1 MIFFSIPSVGHL
13 KPSTLFSEDDHFGFI
28 QSLYGEEY
36 HRKDVNEKCSM
47 YYGKKNL
54 SYWDS
59 IITIPNFLGI
69 KKLNSDNK
77 FDRIPLLEYI
87 AEEYDNHNT
96 KPSEVLFDYL
106 LSQWQYPHPIVT
118 HNNQK
123 YIKNLDLKINNQRL
137 DFPFVKPY
145 QVLLSILKEL
155 YLISPDASYFSNS
168 EFYWIGYKFYKDS
181 GKTFNLESSKIWAED
196 IINLRKG
203 NGWEIYKTLEKRPH
217 LSYPKGFLKNSS
229 ILSDNSLNYPE
240 TNDLFI
246 GLVKS
251 VNIIKTIDSIIKNSN
266 ELFEFDRTLN
276 ERDRK
281 LAFKYS
287 NYLYDPERVNNWL
300 QNIEIHLD
308 QKNIFKT
315 VHIETKQFNSDEFEL
330 FKIANQLK
338 RLASLD
344 RETISRRR
352 TEQYILRNYLTKN
365 KDNCQCAICQ
375 KDYPI
380 KFLAT
385 AHIKK
390 RKDCTE
396 EEKRDLNV
404 VMPACHFGCDKVYE
418 EGYIY
423 IKEGFIHSN
432 FENKETTKTL
442 IDYVANLEER
452 KCNYFKTETAQY
464 FKYHAKQNI

>member
-1 MIFFSIPSVGHL
+1 MIFFSIPSVGQL
-13 KPSTLFSEDDHFGFI
+13 KPSTLFGEDDHFGFI

-36 HRKDVNEKCSM
+36 HRAEVNEKCSV
-47 YYGKKNL
+47 YYDKDNL
-54 SYWDS
+54 RYWDS
-59 IITIPNFLGI
+59 IITIFNFLGI
-69 KKLNSDNK
+69 KKLNSDNS

-87 AEEYDNHNT
+87 SDEYDNHNT
-96 KPSEVLFDYL
+96 KPSEILFDYL

-118 HNNQK
+118 HNDQK
-123 YIKNLDLKINNQRL
+123 YIKNLDLIINNQRL

-168 EFYWIGYKFYKDS
+168 EFYWIGYQFYKGS
-181 GKTFNLESSKIWAED
+181 GKTFNLDSSKIWAED
-196 IINLRKG
+196 IVKLRKNG
-203 NGWEIYKTLEKRPH
+203 GWEIYKTLEKGPH

-229 ILSDNSLNYPE
+229 VLSDNPLNYVE
-240 TNDLFI
+240 TNDLFL
-246 GLVKS
+246 GLVQS
-251 VNIIKTIDSIIKNSN
+251 ENILETIDSIIENSN
-266 ELFEFDRTLN
+266 DVFEFDRTVS
-276 ERDRK
+276 ERNRE
-281 LAFKYS
+281 LAFNYS
-287 NYLYDPERVNNWL
+287 NYLYDHERINNWL
-300 QNIEIHLD
+300 QKVDIHLD
-308 QKNIFKT
+308 QKDIFKT
-315 VHIETKQFNSDEFEL
+315 VHIETKEFKSEEFEL

-352 TEQYILRNYLTKN
+352 TEQYILRNYLTKS
-365 KDNCQCAICQ
+365 KDSCQCAICQ

-390 RKDCTE
+390 RKDCSE
-396 EEKRDLNV
+396 EEKRDLNI
-404 VMPACHFGCDKVYE
+404 VMPACHFGCDKIYE

-423 IKEGFIHSN
+423 IKDGYIHSN
-432 FENKETTKTL
+432 LENKNTTEPLT
-442 IDYVANLEER
+442 DYILNLEDK
-452 KCNYFKTETAQY
+452 KCNYFKKETAHY